1 MLLGHRA
8 DASKRNKGGLFA
20 HDFAFNANKTEMG
33 NILGE
38 AALQSAIID
47 GDVDKILAIVRVG
60 IPPNVRTDTGW
71 DALST
76 IASEVDDPDLVM

>member
-1 MLLGHRA
+1 LLLDHEA
-8 DASKRNKGGLFA
+8 DASKRNKNGLFA
-20 HDFAFNANKTEMG
+20 HDFAFNVNKTDMG
-33 NILGE
+33 KILGE
-38 AALQSAIID
+38 AALQSAITD
-47 GDVDKILAIVRVG
+47 GDVDKIMKIVRAG